1 MADYEEG
8 ELDEEPPS
16 GRDRV
21 LSSPAS
27 PRQNRRGPTH
37 GAGVGAA
44 KEGPEYATGFEP
56 RRYGS
61 QSSAII
67 SRLWKLTRFNHSDV
81 FYLFSASL

>member
-27 PRQNRRGPTH
+27 PGQERGGLIH

-44 KEGPEYATGFEP
+44 KGGPRENATGLLKLAWMYC
-56 RRYGS
+56 RRLMVLS
-61 QSSAII
+61 
-67 SRLWKLTRFNHSDV
+67 K
-81 FYLFSASL
+81 